1 MYKLYYA
8 PGTCALATHVVLNEL
23 KQPVTAIDR
32 ASVENFLEI
41 NPTNAVPTLHAGEK
55 LLTEGV
61 AILLHLLEKHENAL
75 LPTEGAERYDVLE
88 AMLFANATVHPAY
101 GRLFYAGGAISDE
114 AARKTFLESAATSI
128 NSLWE
133 IVNNRI
139 GDGDYLVGN
148 QLSPADILL
157 TVYSDWGQYFP
168 VTITPGANTERMI
181 KNVKSRQSY
190 IDAST
195 QQSNG

>member
-8 PGTCALATHVVLNEL
+8 PGTCALATHIVLNEIG
-23 KQPVTAIDR
+23 QPVTAIDR

-41 NPTNAVPTLHAGEK
+41 NPTNAVPTLHTGEK

-61 AILLHLLEKHENAL
+61 AILLYLLEKHDNTL
-75 LPTEGAERYDVLE
+75 LPSEGTERYDVLE

-101 GRLFYAGGAISDE
+101 GRLFYAGNAIPDE
-114 AARKTFLESAATSI
+114 AARKTFIETAAASI
-128 NSLWE
+128 NQLWE
-133 IVNNRI
+133 IVNTRI
-139 GDGDYLVGN
+139 GSRDYLVGN
-148 QLSPADILL
+148 KLSPADILL

-168 VTITPGANTERMI
+168 VNITLGENTERMI
-181 KNVKSRQSY
+181 TNVKSRQSY

-195 QQSNG
+195 AQANG